1 MAKTR
6 EQKEQKVS
14 ELKEKFEK
22 ADSVVLADYHGIS
35 VSQMQELKKELK
47 QVKAEFTVTK
57 NTLLSRAAKDAKKD
71 LPEENLKG
79 PTAVLFSFGDPL
91 ESIKKLFGFIK
102 KYGLPVVNS
111 GLFEGRQLTKEEI
124 ANLSNI
130 PGRSELYAKAVRS
143 LNSPIHGLVSTLH
156 GNLRNLVYVLNAI
169 KVSNPPAGG
178 SKGGA

>member
-1 MAKTR
+1 MVKTR

-14 ELKEKFEK
+14 ELEEKLEK
-22 ADSVVLADYHGIS
+22 ASSVVLADYHGIS
-35 VSQMQELKKELK
+35 VSQMQELKRELK
-47 QVKAEFTVTK
+47 QVNAEFTVTK
-57 NTLLSRAAKDAKKD
+57 NTLLSRAAKGAEKD

-79 PTAVLFSFGDPL
+79 PTAVLFSFGDPI

-102 KYGLPVVNS
+102 KYGLPTVKS

-124 ANLSNI
+124 ATLSKI
-130 PGRSELYAKAVRS
+130 PGRSALYAKVVGS
-143 LNSPIHGLVSTLH
+143 LNSPIFGLVSTLN

-169 KVSNPPAGG
+169 KVSNPPVGG

>member
-14 ELKEKFEK
+14 ELEEKFEK
-22 ADSVVLADYHGIS
+22 ASSFVLTDYHGIS
-35 VSQMQELKKELK
+35 VPQMQELKRELK
-47 QVKAEFTVTK
+47 QVNAEFTVTK
-57 NTLLSRAAKDAKKD
+57 NTLLFRAAKGAGKD

-79 PTAVLFSFGDPL
+79 PTAVLFSLGDPI

-102 KYGLPVVNS
+102 KYGLPVVKS

-124 ANLSNI
+124 TTLSKI
-130 PGRSELYAKAVRS
+130 PGRSELYVKVVVS
-143 LNSPIHGLVSTLH
+143 LNSPISGLVSTLN

-169 KVSNPPAGG
+169 KISNPPAGV